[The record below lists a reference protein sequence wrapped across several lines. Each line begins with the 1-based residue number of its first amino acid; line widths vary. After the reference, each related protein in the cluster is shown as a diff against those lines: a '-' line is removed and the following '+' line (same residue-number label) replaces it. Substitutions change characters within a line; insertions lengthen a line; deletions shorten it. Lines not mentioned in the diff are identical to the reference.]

1 MSCMHPKRG
10 RRELRRRN
18 SLRPL
23 FVLLLA
29 ACTQDAVPP
38 ASSPASVQ
46 QAAPEQPTSVGVE
59 DPDKRDPDVIYLP
72 TPMEVVDAMLI
83 LGRVQEGD
91 VLYDLGSGDG
101 RIPIAAA
108 KRYQV
113 RGTGIEIRED
123 LIAEANA
130 NARKEG
136 VQELVTFKQ
145 ADLFT
150 TDFSDATVVTLYLLE
165 ALNMKLRPRLLNE
178 LKPGTRIVSHNFSMG
193 EWSPAKT
200 QQVGSSVIYLWIVPE
215 QPSDVIP

>member
-1 MSCMHPKRG
+1 MS
-10 RRELRRRN
+10 L
-18 SLRPL
+18 
-23 FVLLLA
+23 
-29 ACTQDAVPP
+29 
-38 ASSPASVQ
+38 
-46 QAAPEQPTSVGVE
+46 GVE

-72 TPMEVVDAMLI
+72 TPMEVVDAMLL

-108 KRYQV
+108 KRYKV

-130 NARKEG
+130 NARSAG
-136 VQELVTFKQ
+136 VADLVTFKQ

-150 TDFSDATVVTLYLLE
+150 TDFSDASVVTLYLLE
-165 ALNMKLRPRLLNE
+165 SLNMKLRPRLLKE

-193 EWSPAKT
+193 EWSPDKT
-200 QQVGSSVIYLWIVPE
+200 QQVGDSVIYLWTVPE
-215 QPSDVIP
+215 KPSDVIP